1 VRYSFGKKFDDYTK
15 KFIRYGLKTLSEDL
29 GKIATIITA
38 RRKQTM
44 LSTVNL
50 TQRYGKRVL
59 FDKINQTLDVGKRY
73 GLIGANG
80 AGKSTFMK
88 ILAGEIEPSEGEVQL
103 QPGLKLGMLSQNQ
116 YAFED
121 FTLKDAVL
129 YGNKKLYDAQKEK
142 EKLYMEGDFES
153 DEVNNRLAELEMICA
168 DEDPTY
174 ESDVKI
180 EKLLTTLGFPVEQHN
195 DLMSSL
201 TGGDKFK
208 ILLAQVLFLKP
219 DVLLLQVLFL
229 KPDVLLLDE
238 PTNNL
243 DMETIAWLEEELK
256 RHEGTLLVISHDRH
270 FLNGV
275 VTHILDLDFQTIRE
289 FTGNYDEWYIAANL
303 MAKQA
308 EADRS
313 KALKE
318 KEELEKFIAR
328 FSANASK
335 AKQATSRQKQLDK
348 LDVGE
353 IKLSSRRDPSIMF
366 RPHRDIGNEVLEVNE
381 LSKSYGDE
389 KVFENISFKVNKGD
403 KIALIGANGVGKTTL
418 LEILMGNLEPD
429 SGSYSWGQT
438 ITTSYFPQNTTD
450 IVTGDVELPQWIQGF
465 DAKWHIDDIRKTLG
479 RMLFSGE
486 EQKKKVDACSG
497 GEKHRVMMSKMM
509 MDSANFLVMD
519 EPNNHLDLEAIVSLG
534 EALHRYEGGA
544 IVVSHDR
551 ELIDAFANR
560 IIKLNE
566 DGTMIDFEGNYEE
579 FVEKYGKH

>member
-1 VRYSFGKKFDDYTK
+1 
-15 KFIRYGLKTLSEDL
+15 
-29 GKIATIITA
+29 
-38 RRKQTM
+38 
-44 LSTVNL
+44 
-50 TQRYGKRVL
+50 
-59 FDKINQTLDVGKRY
+59 VGKRY

-88 ILAGEIEPSEGEVQL
+88 ILAGEIEPSDGEVQL

-153 DEVNNRLAELEMICA
+153 DVVNNRLAELEMICA

-180 EKLLTTLGFPVEQHN
+180 EKLLTTLGFPVEQH
-195 DLMSSL
+195 DELMSSL

-219 DVLLLQVLFL
+219 DVLLL
-229 KPDVLLLDE
+229 DE

-243 DMETIAWLEEELK
+243 DMETIAWLEQELK

-275 VTHILDLDFQTIRE
+275 VTHILDLDFQNIRE

-303 MAKQA
+303 ISKQA
-308 EADRS
+308 QADRS

-348 LDVGE
+348 LDVQE

-366 RPHRDIGNEVLEVNE
+366 KPHREIGNEVLEVEN
-381 LSKSYGDE
+381 LSKSYEGE
-389 KVFENISFKVNKGD
+389 KVFEGVSFKVNKGD
-403 KIALIGANGVGKTTL
+403 KIALIGTNGVGKTTL
-418 LEILMGNLEPD
+418 LEILMGKIEAEGGTFN
-429 SGSYSWGQT
+429 WGQT
-438 ITTSYFPQNTTD
+438 ITTTYFPQNTTD
-450 IVTGDVELPQWIQGF
+450 VVTGEEELPQWIQGF
-465 DAKWHIDDIRKTLG
+465 DPKWHIDDIRKTLG

-486 EQKKKVDACSG
+486 EQKKKIDACSG
-497 GEKHRVMMSKMM
+497 GEKHRIMLSKMM
-509 MDSANFLVMD
+509 MDSANFLVLD
-519 EPNNHLDLEAIVSLG
+519 EPNNHLDLEAIVALG
-534 EALHRYEGGA
+534 EALHNYQGGV
-544 IVVSHDR
+544 ICVSHDR

-566 DGTMIDFEGNYEE
+566 DGSVIDFEGDYEA
-579 FVEKYGKH
+579 FVEQHES

>member
-1 VRYSFGKKFDDYTK
+1 
-15 KFIRYGLKTLSEDL
+15 L
-29 GKIATIITA
+29 
-38 RRKQTM
+38 

-59 FDKINQTLDVGKRY
+59 FDKINITLDAGKRY

-88 ILAGEIEPSEGEVQL
+88 ILAGEIEQTDGEVRL
-103 QPGLKLGMLSQNQ
+103 QPKLKLGMLGQNQ

-121 FTLKDAVL
+121 FILRDAVL

-142 EKLYMEGDFES
+142 EKLYVEGDFEL

-174 ESDVKI
+174 ESEVKI
-180 EKLLTTLGFPVEQHN
+180 EKLLTALGFPVAHHD

-219 DVLLLQVLFL
+219 DI
-229 KPDVLLLDE
+229 LLLDE

-243 DMETIAWLEEELK
+243 DMETIAWVENELK

-275 VTHILDLDFQTIRE
+275 VTHIFDLDFQTIRE
-289 FTGNYDEWYIAANL
+289 FVGNYDEWYIAANL
-303 MAKQA
+303 IAKQA
-308 EADRS
+308 QTNRD

-318 KEELEKFIAR
+318 KDDLEKFISR

-348 LDVGE
+348 LDIE
-353 IKLSSRRDPSIMF
+353 SIKLSSRRDPSVVF
-366 RPHRDIGNEVLEVNE
+366 KENRSIGNEVLEVNNIF
-381 LSKSYGDE
+381 KSYG
-389 KVFENISFKVNKGD
+389 ENSVLEDISFKINKGD
-403 KIALIGANGVGKTTL
+403 KVALIGSNGVGKSTL
-418 LEILMGNLEPD
+418 LEIIMGKLELD
-429 SGSYSWGQT
+429 KGRYIWGQT
-438 ITTSYFPQNTTD
+438 ISTSYFPQNTTD
-450 IVTGDVELPQWIQGF
+450 IVAGDVELAQWIQNF
-465 DAKWHIDDIRKTLG
+465 DAKWHIDEIRKTLG

-486 EQKKKVDACSG
+486 EQKKEVDACSG
-497 GEKHRVMMSKMM
+497 GEKHRVMISKMM
-509 MDSANFLVMD
+509 MDSANFIVMD
-519 EPNNHLDLEAIVSLG
+519 EPDNHLDLEAIVALG
-534 EALHRYEGGA
+534 EALHNYQGGA

-560 IIKLNE
+560 IIKINE
-566 DGTMIDFEGNYEE
+566 DKTYIDFKGSYEA
-579 FVEKYGKH
+579 FVETYGK